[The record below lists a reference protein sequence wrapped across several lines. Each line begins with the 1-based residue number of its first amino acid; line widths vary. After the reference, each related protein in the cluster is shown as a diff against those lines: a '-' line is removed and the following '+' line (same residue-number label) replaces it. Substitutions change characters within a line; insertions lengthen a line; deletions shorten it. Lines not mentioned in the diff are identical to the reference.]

1 MQKAQKQKLTK
12 MPELLYVQLMMTVAY
27 TPAQTTAQCAEVR
40 LPPVLWIYAVSTT
53 PRAVVHQTSSEE
65 LLKQI
70 SQTHLMHS
78 GSAASTS
85 SLAMAE

>member
-1 MQKAQKQKLTK
+1 
-12 MPELLYVQLMMTVAY
+12 MMTVAY

-40 LPPVLWIYAVSTT
+40 LPPVLWNYAVSAR
-53 PRAVVHQTSSEE
+53 PSAVVHQTTSEE